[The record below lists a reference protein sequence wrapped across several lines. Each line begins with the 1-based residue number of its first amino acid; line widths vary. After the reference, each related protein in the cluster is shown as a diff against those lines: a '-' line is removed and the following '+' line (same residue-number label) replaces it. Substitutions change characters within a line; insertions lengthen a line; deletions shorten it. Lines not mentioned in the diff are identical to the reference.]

1 MRECSYST
9 KTREVLG
16 IPSREIS
23 RGRSPRGN
31 LEGRGKSL
39 GGARIQCTLKQGGR
53 YLPCFSVQNA
63 TMHCLRY
70 LLRSNC
76 NADQTLAAKGQP
88 WNKSTLCWKF
98 QIFERK
104 SYLFFCKFELS
115 WVRKVWLAL
124 QFKTFG
130 TWSSDDRLMFCKDP
144 RTSFEWTLW
153 LLGGVGCLPSY
164 PHHLITVFQLG
175 LKSTMPLLPSPELSH
190 SC

>member
-1 MRECSYST
+1 MCIQNY
-9 KTREVLG
+9 
-16 IPSREIS
+16 
-23 RGRSPRGN
+23 N
-31 LEGRGKSL
+31 N
-39 GGARIQCTLKQGGR
+39 IQCTLKQGGR
-53 YLPCFSVQNA
+53 DLPYFSVQCA

-76 NADQTLAAKGQP
+76 NADQTLAAEGQP
-88 WNKSTLCWKF
+88 WNSSTLCWNFKF
-98 QIFERK
+98 LRESHIC
-104 SYLFFCKFELS
+104 SS
-115 WVRKVWLAL
+115 PRKVEPWLAL

-153 LLGGVGCLPSY
+153 LLGGVRCLLSY